1 MRLEGD
7 AKRVTIFIGESDRW
21 HHKAL
26 YSALIEMLRREGCA
40 GATAIRGIEGFGK
53 NSRIH
58 TANIMRL
65 SEDLPVMITVVD
77 SAARIDAVLPVI
89 DEMVGGGLVIVE
101 DVHVRTYSDASGS

>member
-1 MRLEGD
+1 MLLEGN

-21 HHKAL
+21 HHKTL

-58 TANIMRL
+58 TASIMRL
-65 SEDLPVMITVVD
+65 SQDLPVMVTIVD
-77 SAARIDAVLPVI
+77 RAAKIDEVLPII